1 MTGQTRYTQLIGG
14 LTASSASDA
23 MTTALDY
30 LGPTLLSLPDGEN
43 PSSQFPDRHLWIQPE
58 LRRIPEIDGVVNR
71 NPQAANTEY
80 GDTYWYSTERPLT
93 ADDFGPVVIL
103 RRAFEQSYPAFL
115 EVRDR
120 CQASGLRFQIG
131 TPAPLDLGLLA
142 FRDAGLDPPLHH
154 AITDAKAA
162 QVRAVQA
169 QAPSVVFQME
179 SPCSVLMVAEA
190 EDPAKTAEYVAGLLV
205 GLPRRCPG
213 TMWGVHLCDGDW
225 HHQALTEPASALPLV
240 LLANEITAQWPA
252 DPQAPILDYVHLPLA
267 AAAKPPAMDAT
278 WYQPLSD
285 LRLPKGCR
293 FAAGF
298 VHEAIDVDANR
309 AVRDL
314 VEDAYRAPVTIAT
327 SCGLGRRPVPDQ
339 VTDALQKMAA
349 LAAT

>member
-1 MTGQTRYTQLIGG
+1 
-14 LTASSASDA
+14 

-43 PSSQFPDRHLWIQPE
+43 PSPQFPARHLWIQPE
-58 LRRIPEIDGVVNR
+58 LWGIPEIDGVVNR
-71 NPQAANTEY
+71 NPEAGNNGY
-80 GDTYWYSTERPLT
+80 GDTYWYSAGRPLT

-103 RRAFEQSYPAFL
+103 RRVFEQSYPAFL
-115 EVRDR
+115 EVRD
-120 CQASGLRFQIG
+120 SHHVPGLRFQIG

-142 FRDAGLDPPLHH
+142 FRDAGLAPPLHH

-162 QVRAVQA
+162 QVRAVHA

-179 SPCSVLMVAEA
+179 SPWSVLMVAEG
-190 EDPAKTAEYVAGLLV
+190 EDQAKTAEYVAGLLV

-225 HHQALTEPASALPLV
+225 HHKAVTEPGSALPLV
-240 LLANEITAQWPA
+240 LLANEIAAQWPA
-252 DPQAPILDYVHLPLA
+252 GPEAPVLDYVHLPLA
-267 AAAKPPAMDAT
+267 AAAKPPAMDTT
-278 WYQPLSD
+278 WYQPLGD
-285 LRLPKGCR
+285 LRLPDGCR

-298 VHEAIDVDANR
+298 VHEAIGVDANR

-314 VEDAYRAPVTIAT
+314 VEDAYGAPVTIAT
-327 SCGLGRRPVPDQ
+327 SCGLGRRPDPDQ

-349 LAAT
+349 LAAA